1 VQFVFDSGKDAT
13 NLGKHG
19 LSLAAAAELSWEAAL
34 VWIDDRA
41 DYGEVRMVALA
52 PIEDILFFV
61 AFVDASRQGEL
72 LVYAEPFA
80 ARSVTMSKPLK
91 NISLKMPTLE
101 EDYLITAAA
110 ESDPDALP
118 LTDEQMRAMVP
129 MRVLRGRPKL
139 ANKKQL
145 VSIRYSPEVIDYFRA
160 SGAGWQSRMD
170 AVLKD
175 YIEAHS
181 TGEAKGA

>member
-1 VQFVFDSGKDAT
+1 
-13 NLGKHG
+13 
-19 LSLAAAAELSWEAAL
+19 
-34 VWIDDRA
+34 
-41 DYGEVRMVALA
+41 
-52 PIEDILFFV
+52 
-61 AFVDASRQGEL
+61 
-72 LVYAEPFA
+72 
-80 ARSVTMSKPLK
+80 MSKPLK
-91 NISLKMPTLE
+91 NISLKMQTLE
-101 EDYLITAAA
+101 EDSLITAAA
-110 ESDPDALP
+110 KSDPDALP

-129 MRVLRGRPKL
+129 MRLLRGRPKL

-181 TGEAKGA
+181 TGDAKGA